1 MRLLLTDYAASTH
14 RQRLHDLSDHVDVVR
29 LSELAGAGS
38 AQIDAAFFS
47 PDCYPELAANFMVA
61 VLDAPR
67 LSWLHTFS
75 TGTDHPI
82 FATLIDRGVRVTN
95 SSGGSAVPISHA
107 VAMHLLALS
116 RRLPETIDNQRRRQW
131 SRLGGRDLQDST
143 TVVLGFGPIGQAVA
157 RLMPAFGSRVIA
169 LRRNVG
175 GTEPCETWPLT
186 RLHEAL
192 AMADQLVIALPATPE
207 TIGILDR
214 DAFDRLPD
222 HALIVNVGRGELI
235 DEAALVAASLN
246 GRISGAA
253 LDVFNTEPL
262 PIDSPLWDLPNVIV
276 TPHIAARTPATDA
289 AAVDFFFTNLAHLV
303 GGEPMINDIQRPVRP
318 IGASPLPCDSHRP
331 E

>member
-1 MRLLLTDYAASTH
+1 MRLLLTDNTASAH
-14 RQRLHDLSDHVDVVR
+14 QQRLQHFSEHVEVVR
-29 LSELAGAGS
+29 FSELDKAEPAP
-38 AQIDAAFFS
+38 IDAAFFS
-47 PDCYPELAANFMVA
+47 PDCYPELATDFMAA
-61 VLDAPR
+61 VLGASG

-75 TGTDHPI
+75 AGTDHPI

-107 VAMHLLALS
+107 VAMYLLALS

-157 RLMPAFGSRVIA
+157 QLMPAFGSRVIA
-169 LRRNVG
+169 LRRNVD

-192 AMADQLVIALPATPE
+192 AIADQLVVALPATPE
-207 TIGILDR
+207 TIGIIGR
-214 DAFDRLPD
+214 DALDRLPD
-222 HALIVNVGRGELI
+222 HVLIVNVGRGELI

-246 GRISGAA
+246 GHIGGAA
-253 LDVFNTEPL
+253 LDVFSTEPL
-262 PIDSPLWDLPNVIV
+262 SADSPLWDLPNVIV
-276 TPHIAARTPATDA
+276 TPHVAARTPATDA

-303 GGEPMINDIQRPVRP
+303 GGEALINEIQ
-318 IGASPLPCDSHRP
+318 
-331 E
+331 